1 MKRLEHAGSFLL
13 GLIVYAILVS
23 AYYFLVLNFLGSWI
37 RLVFVNHK
45 LLYAGLALGLIS
57 AQGLLL
63 EMVTSKLLNT
73 IRSRES

>member
-37 RLVFVNHK
+37 MLVFVNHK